1 MPLFTHN
8 HWGLSLNYF
17 TLYALSTVLG
27 GLHMQDDLL
36 LLAPTRSGM
45 KELINICEE
54 LSKEFYISFNSAKS
68 KHIEFTKSKD
78 SPSVSFQV

>member
-1 MPLFTHN
+1 
-8 HWGLSLNYF
+8 
-17 TLYALSTVLG
+17 
-27 GLHMQDDLL
+27 MQDDLL
-36 LLAPTRSGM
+36 LLAPIRSGM